1 MAKSLLTLNDI
12 TRDEF
17 NEILNRCRV
26 NKQKLKQ
33 GEWVDSLNRKVVGIL
48 FEKPSTRTRAGFETA
63 TLRLGGQ
70 ALYMSSNELQL
81 KRGEPIKDTAR
92 ILGGYV
98 DMLVARVYSHDTVK
112 GFAEYA
118 GVPVING
125 LSDLS
130 HPTQG
135 ICDLFTVQE
144 VKGNLE
150 GLTLAYIGDGNNVC
164 DSLLFGCAHARMN
177 IQVAT
182 PKGYEP
188 DSKTVERAKALADG
202 TDFKFTTDPKVA
214 AEGADILY
222 TDTWVSMG
230 EEAEKEQK
238 VKAFAGYQI
247 NDELLKM
254 AAPGAKAMHCLP
266 AYRGMEITDDV
277 MEGPDSI
284 IWQQGEN
291 KMWSAIG
298 VLDYFSS

>member
-1 MAKSLLTLNDI
+1 MVKSLLTLNDI

-17 NEILNRCRV
+17 NEILNRCRI
-26 NKQKLKQ
+26 NKEKLKK
-33 GEWVDSLNRKVVGIL
+33 GEPVGRLDRKIVGML

-92 ILGGYV
+92 ILGSYV
-98 DMLVARVYSHDTVK
+98 DMLVARVYGHDTVEELAK
-112 GFAEYA
+112 DS

-125 LSDLS
+125 LSDLA

-135 ICDLFTVQE
+135 ICDLFTIQE
-144 VKGNLE
+144 VKGKLE

-164 DSLLFGCAHARMN
+164 HSLLLGCAHAGMN
-177 IQVAT
+177 IHVAT
-182 PKGYEP
+182 PKGFEP
-188 DSKTVERAKALADG
+188 DNTVLNQAKALASG
-202 TDFKFTTDPKVA
+202 TTFKIVDDPRAA

-230 EEAEKEQK
+230 EEAEKEK
-238 VKAFAGYQI
+238 KIRIFTGYQI
-247 NDELLKM
+247 NAELLKA
-254 AAPGAKAMHCLP
+254 AAPDAKVMHCLP
-266 AYRGMEITDDV
+266 AYRGLEITDEV